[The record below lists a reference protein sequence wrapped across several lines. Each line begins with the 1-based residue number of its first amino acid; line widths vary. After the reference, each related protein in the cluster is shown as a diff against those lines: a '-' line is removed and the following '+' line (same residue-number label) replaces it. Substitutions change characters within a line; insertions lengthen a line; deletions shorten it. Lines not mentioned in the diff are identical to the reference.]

1 MTFNAAEEI
10 KSRLDIIDVIS
21 EYVDLKKS
29 GSNYRAL
36 CPFHSEKTPS
46 FMVSPQKQIFHCF
59 GCGAG
64 GDIFGFI
71 MRYDNVSFPEALS
84 TLAKKAGVE
93 VRGAWGQKSVSGT
106 DILYTLHEDAAGFYV
121 SQLEKTGTALSYLIG
136 RGFDRETIKEFRLG
150 YAPARPDSL
159 LTFLR
164 GKGYGDRVVETAG
177 LARFS
182 DDRKPHDMFRDRI
195 VFPINDAGGRVIAFG
210 ARIMGNASGSK
221 APKYLNSPETPIF
234 KKGENLYGL
243 GAAREHIRKK
253 GYAVIS
259 EGYTDVIMFHQH
271 GIRTA
276 VAPLGTALTE
286 GHLKKIR
293 AYAKK
298 LLLVF
303 DGDEAGLKAARRSLQ
318 IIYENGLRAKVLLLP
333 EGHDPDT
340 FLREKGAREFQK
352 LFPRSKDIVDFYLGL
367 REDRVELIRELMELS
382 AKIRDAI
389 LRGQIVTEISQKTGI
404 AGVYLVEEIQKIM
417 KPEKKHNEKTVKSLS
432 SPEETLLTIAFLR
445 PEHYYDI
452 LAKLGEQDFENEL
465 GKRVFLKARQLDKS
479 PALDTIS
486 SLFDHEEVSYITSL
500 TIRTGFDE
508 EELNTII
515 DDCLKKLRT
524 RVLKK
529 KIDDME
535 LRIKMAESS
544 GDFSVLDSLLSKKQA
559 ILKEARKNEGIL

>member
-1 MTFNAAEEI
+1 
-10 KSRLDIIDVIS
+10 
-21 EYVDLKKS
+21 
-29 GSNYRAL
+29 
-36 CPFHSEKTPS
+36 
-46 FMVSPQKQIFHCF
+46 
-59 GCGAG
+59 
-64 GDIFGFI
+64 
-71 MRYDNVSFPEALS
+71 
-84 TLAKKAGVE
+84 
-93 VRGAWGQKSVSGT
+93 
-106 DILYTLHEDAAGFYV
+106 
-121 SQLEKTGTALSYLIG
+121 
-136 RGFDRETIKEFRLG
+136 
-150 YAPARPDSL
+150 
-159 LTFLR
+159 
-164 GKGYGDRVVETAG
+164 
-177 LARFS
+177 
-182 DDRKPHDMFRDRI
+182 
-195 VFPINDAGGRVIAFG
+195 
-210 ARIMGNASGSK
+210 
-221 APKYLNSPETPIF
+221 
-234 KKGENLYGL
+234 
-243 GAAREHIRKK
+243 
-253 GYAVIS
+253 
-259 EGYTDVIMFHQH
+259 MFHQH

-318 IIYENGLRAKVLLLP
+318 IIYENGLRAKVLILP

-340 FLREKGAREFQK
+340 FLREKGAKEFQK
-352 LFPRSKDIVDFYLGL
+352 LFPLSKDIVDFYLGL

-382 AKIRDAI
+382 AKVRDGI

-445 PEHYYDI
+445 PEYYHDI
-452 LAKLGEQDFENEL
+452 LAKLGKQDFENEM
-465 GKRVFLKARQLDKS
+465 GKSVFLKARQLDKS